1 MSGIIFEH
9 GWSCCGDSIKCQ
21 SSERWT
27 ALLLPHE
34 KKAGGLNASR
44 QNIAKSSRH
53 CYFMTLALF
62 MKTKPPHL
70 DRVAIAKAQ
79 YWSAN
84 IRVVLSLMGLW
95 FLFGCV
101 LSIFGVDALNT
112 IKLGGF
118 PLGFWMAQ
126 QGTTIVFIVIVFCY
140 LFIMKRLDECYA
152 RSVRNDEGAQD
163 Y

>member
-1 MSGIIFEH
+1 MDCPLVIL
-9 GWSCCGDSIKCQ
+9 W
-21 SSERWT
+21 
-27 ALLLPHE
+27 E
-34 KKAGGLNASR
+34 KGYGFHSLKA
-44 QNIAKSSRH
+44 NIAKSPRH
-53 CYFMTLALF
+53 CNLKTLILF
-62 MKTKPPHL
+62 MKTTPTHL

-126 QGTTIVFIVIVFCY
+126 QGTTIAFIVIVFCY
-140 LFIMKRLDECYA
+140 VFIMKRLDERYA
-152 RSVRNDEGAQD
+152 RSLRNDEGAQD

>member
-1 MSGIIFEH
+1 MGFI
-9 GWSCCGDSIKCQ
+9 
-21 SSERWT
+21 
-27 ALLLPHE
+27 P
-34 KKAGGLNASR
+34 SR
-44 QNIAKSSRH
+44 QILPKARDTVISRPL
-53 CYFMTLALF
+53 FFF
-62 MKTKPPHL
+62 MKTTPTHL

-126 QGTTIVFIVIVFCY
+126 QGTTIAFIVIVFCY
-140 LFIMKRLDECYA
+140 VFIMKRLDERYA
-152 RSVRNDEGAQD
+152 RSLRNDEGAQD